1 MINRESPTPLYV
13 QLEEIIEKA
22 IKNGEYKDGDRLP
35 SENKLCSKYGVSR
48 ITVRQ
53 ALKLLEQKGL
63 VYTVHGKGTFVKEIV
78 IDQYLYN
85 VVNFGK
91 ILLKKGLDGHT
102 KISSF
107 YPNNSNKNAE
117 IMFGAEASDQIANL
131 NLIGYIIKTPAVY
144 YQSFVNTETGQ
155 KLYQWARKLEM
166 EGAAFSTYDL
176 YFHLGTSIEKIEQK
190 ITAIKADKTLSKI
203 LEIPAGSPL
212 LVLESKLYT
221 SEGTPLEYKLGYYRS
236 DKFAFYLNRKLA

>member
-1 MINRESPTPLYV
+1 MINRDSPVPLYI

-22 IKNGEYKDGDRLP
+22 IKNGEYKDGDKLP

-53 ALKLLEQKGL
+53 ALNMLEQKGL

-78 IDQYLYN
+78 IDQYLFN

-91 ILLKKGLDGHT
+91 ILLKKGLDGHSR
-102 KISSF
+102 ILSF
-107 YPNNSNKNAE
+107 YPNSSNKNAE
-117 IMFGAEASDQIANL
+117 MMFGTEFCGHIANL

-144 YQSFVNTETGQ
+144 YQSFVSTETGQ
-155 KLYQWARKLEM
+155 KLYQCARKLEM
-166 EGAAFSTYDL
+166 DGAAFSTYDL
-176 YFHLGTSIEKIEQK
+176 YSHIGINIEKIEQK
-190 ITAIKADKTLSKI
+190 ITAVKAGKVLGKI
-203 LEIPAGSPL
+203 LEIPSGSPL

-221 SEGTPLEYKLGYYRS
+221 SKGAPLEYKLGYYRS

>member
-1 MINRESPTPLYV
+1 MINRDSPVPLYV

-53 ALKLLEQKGL
+53 ALNMLEQKGL
-63 VYTVHGKGTFVKEIV
+63 VYTVQGKGTFVKEIV

-85 VVNFGK
+85 VINFGK
-91 ILLKKGLDGHT
+91 ILLDKGLVGHT
-102 KISSF
+102 RISSY
-107 YPNNSNKNAE
+107 YPDSSNKNAE
-117 IMFGAEASDQIANL
+117 MMFGANLSGHIANL

-155 KLYQWARKLEM
+155 KLYNCARKLEM

-176 YFHLGTSIEKIEQK
+176 YSHIGISIENIDQK
-190 ITAIKADKTLSKI
+190 ITAVKAGKILGKI

-221 SEGTPLEYKLGYYRS
+221 SGGTPLEYKLGYYRS